1 MRGLLRRICLGL
13 LAVGPSAAC
22 SDTNPPSRTYDF
34 SAVDSA
40 VADFMDVYR
49 VSGLTMAV
57 VHKDDGQIYEMGYG
71 DFDRDRVSLIAST
84 GKVLSAGVILTLVDD
99 GLLDLDRP
107 VAEYLDWGD
116 HHSTVTMRHLLSMMS
131 GIPEDFPSCAGDP
144 ATSLQECA
152 RSIFENESR
161 SVPPGEEFRYSAD
174 AWQFAGAVAE
184 IVSGKTWDALVE
196 ERLVAPCGLT
206 NTGYRTF
213 DTNLGYPQAF
223 AGDPAA
229 IEPSENPNLGG
240 GAYTAIDDYS
250 KVLAMHLGGGV
261 CGQQRVLSLA
271 MVQSMQ
277 EALVPAG
284 ATLPPWRPE
293 ALNYGMGWWWFEE
306 DPPLLVDSGSF
317 GARSV
322 LLREEDWGAILIIEL
337 STVVG
342 SIMYRE
348 IVPLIREAV
357 LEANETL

>member
-1 MRGLLRRICLGL
+1 LRASDGVGGGLQRHQ
-13 LAVGPSAAC
+13 
-22 SDTNPPSRTYDF
+22 PPSRTYDF

-40 VADFMDVYR
+40 VADFMDAYG
-49 VSGLTMAV
+49 VSGLTLAV
-57 VHKDDGQIYEMGYG
+57 AHKDDGQIYEKGYG

-116 HHSTVTMRHLLSMMS
+116 HHSTVTTRHLLSMMS

-174 AWQFAGAVAE
+174 AWQLAGAVAE

-206 NTGYRTF
+206 NTGYRNF
-213 DTNLGYPQAF
+213 DTLQDYPEAF

-229 IEPSENPNLGG
+229 IAPSENPNLGG
-240 GAYTAIDDYS
+240 GAYTTIDDYS
-250 KVLAMHLGGGV
+250 KVLAMHLGGGL
-261 CGQQRVLSLA
+261 CAQQRVLSLA

-306 DPPLLVDSGSF
+306 DPPLLVDSGFF

-322 LLREEDWGAILIIEL
+322 LHPDEGWGAILIIEL

-342 SIMYRE
+342 GIMYRD
-348 IVPLIREAV
+348 IVPFIRAAV
-357 LEANETL
+357 TEAN